1 MCLVHV
7 NLKFEDKK
15 KTKIIPQSNP
25 SPMVLSFF
33 VHLMSKTSTFIAHT
47 FQQFNSEHYNVQDTN
62 ALNRL
67 CTKIQSDIF
76 SPNWPLKWVIMSFAG
91 RMSRY
96 DVDDFSRTRYGVWRW
111 KLLSY
116 CVLLCVLERLLSCF
130 ALLTLIRNSA
140 TSLWHNSSLLESIA
154 VRC

>member
-1 MCLVHV
+1 MI
-7 NLKFEDKK
+7 NLIQNVSGACQSEIWRQKK
-15 KTKIIPQSNP
+15 QKNQKIIPQSNP

-62 ALNRL
+62 ALNHL

-91 RMSRY
+91 RMSIY

-116 CVLLCVLERLLSCF
+116 CVCWKGYLVVLFC
-130 ALLTLIRNSA
+130 
-140 TSLWHNSSLLESIA
+140 WP
-154 VRC
+154 